1 MQAQYAYRK
10 GNVITWRENNLAI
23 ANRDQM
29 AIMFS
34 VNVLNGGTQDKL
46 GAYDCAGTGGLGT
59 YQPNCRMTPQQ
70 LQDAADAL
78 GPAGC
83 ALMMWRYDSDFMNK
97 PANQAVISNIAINL
111 YNRTRRPCTSSRTP
125 NTPPTAAFE
134 SSCDGLGCNFTDGS
148 TDPGGSV
155 ATRNWDFGDGSNSSL
170 QNPSHTYAQ
179 EGTYNVTLTVTDNR
193 GATASVSKP
202 VTVNVSP
209 PPNAPPTAGFSFS
222 CTDLGCSF
230 TDESTD
236 SDGTVDSWSWDF
248 GDGTSS
254 NAQNPDHTY
263 DTGGDFIVQLT
274 ATDNDGVSR
283 SVTHT
288 VTVVAPASG
297 P

>member
-1 MQAQYAYRK
+1 
-10 GNVITWRENNLAI
+10 
-23 ANRDQM
+23 
-29 AIMFS
+29 
-34 VNVLNGGTQDKL
+34 
-46 GAYDCAGTGGLGT
+46 
-59 YQPNCRMTPQQ
+59 
-70 LQDAADAL
+70 
-78 GPAGC
+78 
-83 ALMMWRYDSDFMNK
+83 
-97 PANQAVISNIAINL
+97 
-111 YNRTRRPCTSSRTP
+111 RTP